1 MIDLQHANTEFQ
13 SYLNAYDQND
23 PKVKLKIIHT
33 SGVVK
38 CAEEISSRMGLSEED
53 KSLAKLIALLHDIG
67 RFEQLRRFDSF
78 EPNTMDHAAYGAD
91 LLFGSGKLIRRFIK
105 EDTWDDIIRV
115 SIARHSDF
123 KLDKISDSRTLLHA
137 RLIRDADKLDNCRVK
152 LEDSME
158 LLLGVTEAEAG
169 REAISDKIWET
180 CMKKQAVLSS
190 DRKSR
195 MDYWVSYVAY
205 FFDINFPETFSIIQ
219 ERDYAAR
226 IIHRIPYKN
235 PDTRIKMKTLCRMMQ
250 EYIAHRI
257 DFITTYK
264 RVHVTPLEPRKED
277 ILIEDIAHALS
288 LMVRANGHFPEF
300 YSVGQHCVHCAEE
313 AMARQLGDRIALAC
327 LLHDAGEA
335 YLADI
340 TRPVKRNLDKY
351 REIEER
357 LLDAVYEKFL
367 ETPLTEE
374 EKRQV
379 KCIDDAL
386 LCHEFF
392 HYMGEWLFEEIPVL
406 KSSPVFQTE
415 AFHRTEKHYLEL
427 FHDLRK

>member
-33 SGVVK
+33 KGVVK

-235 PDTRIKMKTLCRMMQ
+235 PDTRIKMETLCRMMQ

-257 DFITTYK
+257 DFIMYQPENPWSLD
-264 RVHVTPLEPRKED
+264 RGMNGVS
-277 ILIEDIAHALS
+277 LS
-288 LMVRANGHFPEF
+288 YHN
-300 YSVGQHCVHCAEE
+300 
-313 AMARQLGDRIALAC
+313 
-327 LLHDAGEA
+327 
-335 YLADI
+335 
-340 TRPVKRNLDKY
+340 N
-351 REIEER
+351 
-357 LLDAVYEKFL
+357 
-367 ETPLTEE
+367 
-374 EKRQV
+374 
-379 KCIDDAL
+379 
-386 LCHEFF
+386 
-392 HYMGEWLFEEIPVL
+392 
-406 KSSPVFQTE
+406 
-415 AFHRTEKHYLEL
+415 YLEI
-427 FHDLRK
+427 FY